1 MNKQHITSAIA
12 LSLLTWAIPSQAA
25 TPLSGTFQATQTCP
39 AYVSFHK
46 KTNPNQQ
53 SLVNNQTYSVI
64 GINRPNGDWL
74 KLKWENGPRWVA
86 KHCGTLNN
94 QIQTQASS
102 PAPTHS
108 VGMSAQSA
116 LPSCQQPNTFQ
127 SYVLAVSWQPG
138 FCEHNRNANK
148 KPECQAFLKGKLPAT
163 HLTLHGLWP
172 NKSQCGINYGDCNP
186 NSKLDLSKETI
197 AKLAPWMPNF
207 YYQTGFGEHEWSK
220 HGTCQ
225 SLGDDQYFLTAINMV
240 KTVNDSAIGQYIL
253 ANQGKSVDVND
264 FKAALTKSM
273 GDNAVSRMR
282 LVCAQHRYLQEIRL
296 NVPMN
301 AEQDSQWLQN
311 LSTAPKAG
319 RFIGNCR
326 STIYIDKGRVKT
338 SFWNKF

>member
-1 MNKQHITSAIA
+1 MNKQYTVSAIA
-12 LSLLTWAIPSQAA
+12 MVLLTWALPSQAA
-25 TPLSGTFQATQTCP
+25 TPLNGTFKATQICP
-39 AYVSFHK
+39 AYVSFRK
-46 KTNPNQQ
+46 ETNPHKQFLTNNQQ
-53 SLVNNQTYSVI
+53 YSVV

-86 KHCGTLNN
+86 KHCGTLNGN
-94 QIQTQASS
+94 ASTLAQKSLNTIDTPTQSNT
-102 PAPTHS
+102 PT
-108 VGMSAQSA
+108 
-116 LPSCQQPNTFQ
+116 CQQPNTFQ

-172 NKSQCGINYGDCNP
+172 NKAQCGISYGDCNP
-186 NSKLDLSKETI
+186 KNKLDLSKETI
-197 AKLAPWMPNF
+197 AKVAPWMPNF

-253 ANQGKSVDVND
+253 AHQGKSIDVSD
-264 FKAALTKSM
+264 FKAELTKKM
-273 GDNAVSRMR
+273 GINTVSRLR

-296 NVPMN
+296 NLPMN
-301 AEQDSQWLQN
+301 AEQDSNWLQN
-311 LSTAPKAG
+311 LAKAPKSG

-326 STIYIDKGRVKT
+326 STIYIDKGSVKK
-338 SFWNKF
+338 SFWDKF